1 MLDISKIRKDFPILS
16 RTVNGKPLVY
26 FDNGATTQKPQQVI
40 DCIVKYYS
48 EQNANIHRGVHT
60 LSREATILFEE
71 ARKTTA
77 QFLNA
82 EVDELIFTQGTTD
95 SINLVANGLN
105 YLNLPKGSEIIISE
119 MEHHSNILPWQLWCE
134 RNEGVLKVIPI
145 NEDGTLQLEKL
156 KDLITEKTELVA
168 LTQVSNTLGVINPIK
183 DIIKQIKSISS
194 PLRGDKR
201 GAALVLVDGAQSTP
215 HLKID
220 VKDLGADFFVFSGH
234 KVYAPTGIGVLCM
247 NSKHVSSFP
256 ISRTGGGTIK
266 TVTFDKTE
274 YVEGALR
281 FEAGTPNI
289 EGVLGLAAAINYVNS
304 IGIDNIAQYEHEL
317 LEYATQKLNEIEGIE
332 IYANHLNKAAVI
344 SFNVKGAHPFDVGTL
359 LDKYGV
365 AVRTGH
371 HCTQPLMHHY
381 NIPGTIRASFAVYN
395 TKEEIDVFIE
405 ALKKSIRL
413 LS

>member
-1 MLDISKIRKDFPILS
+1 MIDIQKIRKDFPILT
-16 RTVNGKPLVY
+16 RTVNGKPLIY

-40 DCIVKYYS
+40 DSIVKYYS

-60 LSREATILFEE
+60 LSREATVLFEE
-71 ARKTTA
+71 SRKTTA

-82 EVDELIFTQGTTD
+82 EVEEIVFTQGTTD

-105 YLNLPKGSEIIISE
+105 YLNLPKGSEIVVTE

-134 RNEGVLKVIPI
+134 RNGGVLKVIPF
-145 NEDGTLQLEKL
+145 NEDGSLQLDKL
-156 KDLITEKTELVA
+156 SALLSSKTVLVA
-168 LTQVSNTLGVINPIK
+168 ITQVSNTLGVINPVKEIVTK
-183 DIIKQIKSISS
+183 VKTYNPNILTLI
-194 PLRGDKR
+194 
-201 GAALVLVDGAQSTP
+201 DGAQSAP
-215 HLKID
+215 HLKIN

-234 KVYAPTGIGVLCM
+234 KVYAPTGIGVLWM
-247 NSKHVSSFP
+247 KDQLITSYP
-256 ISRTGGGTIK
+256 MSRTGGGTIK
-266 TVTFDKTE
+266 TVTFNKTE
-274 YVEGALR
+274 YVDGALR

-289 EGVLGLAAAINYVNS
+289 EAVLGLAEAIKYVHT
-304 IGIDNIAQYEHEL
+304 IGIENIAGYEHQL
-317 LEYATQKLNEIEGIE
+317 LKHATEKLNEIEGIE

-371 HCTQPLMHHY
+371 HCTQPLMQHY
-381 NIPGTIRASFAVYN
+381 NIPGTVRASFAVYN
-395 TKEEIDVFIE
+395 MIEEIDTFID

-413 LS
+413 LI

>member
-1 MLDISKIRKDFPILS
+1 MLDISKIRKDFPILN

-71 ARKTTA
+71 ARKITA

-134 RNEGVLKVIPI
+134 RREGVLKVIPI

-156 KDLITEKTELVA
+156 SSLLSDKTALVA
-168 LTQVSNTLGVINPIK
+168 ITQVSNTLGVINPVK
-183 DIIKQIKSISS
+183 EIIQSVKSYNQNI
-194 PLRGDKR
+194 
-201 GAALVLVDGAQSTP
+201 LVLVDGAQSTP

-220 VKDLGADFFVFSGH
+220 VKNLGADFFVFSGH
-234 KVYAPTGIGVLCM
+234 KVYAPTGIGVLWM
-247 NSKHVSSFP
+247 NSKHVLSFP

-371 HCTQPLMHHY
+371 HCTQPLMQHY

>member
-1 MLDISKIRKDFPILS
+1 MLDINKIRKDFPILN
-16 RTVNGKPLVY
+16 RTVNGKPLIY

-82 EVDELIFTQGTTD
+82 EQDEVVFTQGTTD
-95 SINLVANGLN
+95 SINLVANALT
-105 YLNLPKGSEIIISE
+105 YLNLPQGSEIIVTE

-134 RNEGVLKVIPI
+134 RNNGVLKVLPF
-145 NEDGTLQLEKL
+145 NNDGTLQLEKL
-156 KDLITEKTELVA
+156 NELITNKTAVIA
-168 LTQVSNTLGVINPIK
+168 LTHVSNTLGVINPVK
-183 DIIKQIKSISS
+183 EIIQQVRSKK
-194 PLRGDKR
+194 
-201 GAALVLVDGAQSTP
+201 ANTLVLVDGAQSVP

-220 VKDLGADFFVFSGH
+220 VKELDADFFVFSGH
-234 KVYAPTGIGVLCM
+234 KVYAPTGVGVLWM
-247 NSKHVSSFP
+247 KTKHIQNFP
-256 ISRTGGGTIK
+256 MSRTGGGTIK
-266 TVTFDKTE
+266 SVTFSKTE

-289 EGVLGLAAAINYVNS
+289 EAVLGLAAAIKYVNV
-304 IGIDNIAQYEHEL
+304 IGMETISSYEHEL
-317 LEYATQKLNEIEGIE
+317 LKYATEKLNEISELE

-344 SFNVKGAHPFDVGTL
+344 SFNVKGIHPFDVGTL

-371 HCTQPLMHHY
+371 HCTQPLMQHY
-381 NIPGTIRASFAVYN
+381 NVPGTVRASFAIYN
-395 TKEEIDVFIE
+395 TKEEIDLFIE

>member
-1 MLDISKIRKDFPILS
+1 MLDISKIRKDFPILN

-77 QFLNA
+77 KFLNA

-95 SINLVANGLN
+95 SINIVANGLN

-134 RNEGVLKVIPI
+134 RHEGILKVIPI
-145 NEDGTLQLEKL
+145 NDDGTLQLEKL

-168 LTQVSNTLGVINPIK
+168 LTHVSNTLGVINPIK
-183 DIIKQIKSISS
+183 DIIKQIKSLSS
-194 PLRGDKR
+194 PLRGDMR

-234 KVYAPTGIGVLCM
+234 KVYAPTGIGVLWM

-317 LEYATQKLNEIEGIE
+317 LEYATRKLNEIEGIE

-371 HCTQPLMHHY
+371 HCTQPLMQHY
-381 NIPGTIRASFAVYN
+381 DIPGTVRASFAVYN